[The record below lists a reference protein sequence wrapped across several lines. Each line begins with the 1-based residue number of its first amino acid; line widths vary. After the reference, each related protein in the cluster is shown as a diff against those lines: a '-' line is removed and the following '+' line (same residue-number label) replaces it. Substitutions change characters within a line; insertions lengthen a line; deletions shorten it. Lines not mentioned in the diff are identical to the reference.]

1 VQKTEYDVPDLRPAS
16 FIMEIL
22 DSEEKPVAD
31 VKFNVAV
38 DGGVAEVEE
47 TDADG
52 VFKISRP
59 VSKVDLALAGETV
72 SQEEDSESPQD
83 ESRREPGNEDDV
95 LTPVKVV

>member
-16 FIMEIL
+16 FILEIL

-38 DGGVAEVEE
+38 DGGAAEVAE

-59 VSKVDLALAGETV
+59 VRKVDLAFAGETV

-83 ESRREPGNEDDV
+83 ASRREPSNDDDV

>member
-1 VQKTEYDVPDLRPAS
+1 MKKKEYDIPDIRPAS

-22 DSEEKPVAD
+22 DSEEKPVAG

-38 DGGVAEVEE
+38 DDGDADVEE
-47 TDADG
+47 TDEDG

-59 VSKVDLALAGETV
+59 ESKVDLSLSGETV
-72 SQEEDSESPQD
+72 SQEEDSESPQE
-83 ESRREPGNEDDV
+83 ESRREPSKEDDV